1 MKYRIV
7 EQVYTRHTD
16 YLVQKKVFGF
26 WVNEV
31 RIATE
36 MSFCDLTF
44 RTIEEAREW
53 IIRQKP
59 VKDFLLV
66 SRVVE

>member
-7 EQVYTRHTD
+7 EQVYEDYTN
-16 YLVQKKVFGF
+16 YLVQKRVLWI

-31 RIATE
+31 RPVNEA
-36 MSFCDLTF
+36 SFCNLVFPTLCQAKGW
-44 RTIEEAREW
+44 IE
-53 IIRQKP
+53 RQTP
-59 VKDFLLV
+59 AKDKLLV